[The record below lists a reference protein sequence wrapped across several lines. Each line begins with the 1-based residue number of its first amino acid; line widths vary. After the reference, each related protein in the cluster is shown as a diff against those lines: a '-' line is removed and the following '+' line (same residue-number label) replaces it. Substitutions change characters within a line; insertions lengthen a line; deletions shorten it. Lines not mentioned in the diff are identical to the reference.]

1 MTALREFIKVKNHEV
16 NIQLPND
23 FDYEEVEV
31 IIIPKKEDDYEFWSD
46 KEIENFGKYSFGLS
60 SNDFEDDD
68 DIEGF
73 PFELYDTPEDMVDY
87 ITRTVSRIKL

>member
-46 KEIENFGKYSFGLS
+46 EEIDSIGKIGFVS
-60 SNDFEDDD
+60 SSFEDDN
-68 DIEGF
+68 
-73 PFELYDTPEDMVDY
+73 EDY
-87 ITRTVSRIKL
+87 SKW

>member
-31 IIIPKKEDDYEFWSD
+31 IIMPKKEDDYEFWSD
-46 KEIENFGKYSFGLS
+46 EDELIAFSNHSANNIKEWLDDS
-60 SNDFEDDD
+60 EDE
-68 DIEGF
+68 IW
-73 PFELYDTPEDMVDY
+73 
-87 ITRTVSRIKL
+87 K

>member
-31 IIIPKKEDDYEFWSD
+31 IIMPKK
-46 KEIENFGKYSFGLS
+46 KMIMNFGG
-60 SNDFEDDD
+60 
-68 DIEGF
+68 
-73 PFELYDTPEDMVDY
+73 M
-87 ITRTVSRIKL
+87 RR